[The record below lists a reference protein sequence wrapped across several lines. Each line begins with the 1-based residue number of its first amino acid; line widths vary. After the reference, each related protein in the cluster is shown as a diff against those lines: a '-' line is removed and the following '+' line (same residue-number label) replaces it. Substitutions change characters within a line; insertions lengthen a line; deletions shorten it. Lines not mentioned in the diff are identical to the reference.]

1 MRDTLL
7 DTAIDHFGRF
17 GFEGAGTRAI
27 AEASGTAMSSI
38 TYHFGGK
45 QGLYLA
51 AADHIADS
59 IRAILQPALEAVMA
73 EAPADREDAAERLV
87 SLLDC
92 FAVLMLSPQ
101 TETWS
106 RFIIREQQQPT
117 EAFERLFQHAMRPVV
132 EAFLK
137 LAAIARPDLADREVR
152 AMGLLL
158 WGQAL
163 ILRAGRASV
172 CRVLEVER
180 IEEDAAALLRARLGE
195 NARCILAGPPLAAGS
210 GR

>member
-1 MRDTLL
+1 MRDSLIE
-7 DTAIDHFGRF
+7 TAIDHFGRF

-51 AADHIADS
+51 VADHIAAS
-59 IRAILQPALEAVMA
+59 IA
-73 EAPADREDAAERLV
+73 EAMQPTLAEVAANDPTSPDDAAERLIL
-87 SLLDC
+87 LLDS
-92 FAVLMLSPQ
+92 FAVMMLSPA

-117 EAFERLFQHAMRPVV
+117 DAFDRLFNRAMRPVV
-132 EAFLK
+132 EAFVK
-137 LAAIARPDLADREVR
+137 LGAAARPDLGEADVR
-152 AMGLLL
+152 TMGILL

-163 ILRAGRASV
+163 ILRAGRAAV
-172 CRVLEVER
+172 CRVLQVER
-180 IEEDAAALLRARLGE
+180 IDEAAAALLRNRLAE
-195 NARCILAGPPLAAGS
+195 NARCILTQRGAAIGETP
-210 GR
+210 